1 MADFHEDGG
10 VMCDNRA
17 KSLKTSK
24 KSIYNKDLNWNIKG
38 WLYDTNMMKFCA
50 IKK

>member
-1 MADFHEDGG
+1 MADFYEDGG

-24 KSIYNKDLNWNIKG
+24 KVFTIIIYVIIKVIKDKE
-38 WLYDTNMMKFCA
+38 
-50 IKK
+50 